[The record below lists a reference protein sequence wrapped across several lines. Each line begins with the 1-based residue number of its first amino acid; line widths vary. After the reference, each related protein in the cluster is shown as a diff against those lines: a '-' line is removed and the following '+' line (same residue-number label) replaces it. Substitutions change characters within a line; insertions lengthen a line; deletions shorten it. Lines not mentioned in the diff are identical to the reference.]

1 MKRSVSI
8 IAGVIILALAVWGIS
23 RIIASKGSAENGLP
37 KKPKPLVAT
46 QTVQLGEITSTLEL
60 TGSVE
65 ATRVARLASPAE
77 GPITNCCRVR
87 EGDTVRQGAK
97 ILSIGRKKATD
108 AMLLSA
114 QQDLKTEQE
123 ELVSIEKL
131 VESGA
136 IPKDQLEL
144 ARAKQARMVAQL
156 EKMKESSEDYE
167 VIAPW
172 DGVISKV
179 HVAEGNYVA
188 ARTVLVEVF
197 DPNSLV
203 VRMAVPEAHSQD
215 IRLGMEVATTLDAYG
230 GKTFRGRVSRIYP
243 ELDRRMRTRTAE
255 VEVTDK
261 VDLVP
266 GMFARLGLILKSE
279 KDTVVV
285 PTEAVI
291 VTPKG
296 FRVAYV
302 IEDGK
307 AFQRKVTVGIEG
319 GGKVQILAGIKPG
332 EQIAIAGN
340 EKLKDGVEVRVQ
352 GTEKQGSEKAKP
364 KASSEEK
371 GTGR

>member
-1 MKRSVSI
+1 
-8 IAGVIILALAVWGIS
+8 
-23 RIIASKGSAENGLP
+23 
-37 KKPKPLVAT
+37 
-46 QTVQLGEITSTLEL
+46 
-60 TGSVE
+60 
-65 ATRVARLASPAE
+65 
-77 GPITNCCRVR
+77 
-87 EGDTVRQGAK
+87 
-97 ILSIGRKKATD
+97 
-108 AMLLSA
+108 
-114 QQDLKTEQE
+114 
-123 ELVSIEKL
+123 
-131 VESGA
+131 
-136 IPKDQLEL
+136 
-144 ARAKQARMVAQL
+144 
-156 EKMKESSEDYE
+156 MKESSQDYE
-167 VIAPW
+167 VVAPW

-203 VRMAVPEAHSQD
+203 VRMAVPEAQSQD

-261 VDLVP
+261 VELVP

-296 FRVAYV
+296 FRVVYV

-332 EQIAIAGN
+332 DQIAIAGN

>member
-1 MKRSVSI
+1 
-8 IAGVIILALAVWGIS
+8 
-23 RIIASKGSAENGLP
+23 
-37 KKPKPLVAT
+37 
-46 QTVQLGEITSTLEL
+46 
-60 TGSVE
+60 
-65 ATRVARLASPAE
+65 
-77 GPITNCCRVR
+77 
-87 EGDTVRQGAK
+87 
-97 ILSIGRKKATD
+97 
-108 AMLLSA
+108 
-114 QQDLKTEQE
+114 
-123 ELVSIEKL
+123 
-131 VESGA
+131 
-136 IPKDQLEL
+136 
-144 ARAKQARMVAQL
+144 
-156 EKMKESSEDYE
+156 
-167 VIAPW
+167 
-172 DGVISKV
+172 
-179 HVAEGNYVA
+179 
-188 ARTVLVEVF
+188 
-197 DPNSLV
+197 
-203 VRMAVPEAHSQD
+203 
-215 IRLGMEVATTLDAYG
+215 
-230 GKTFRGRVSRIYP
+230 
-243 ELDRRMRTRTAE
+243 MRTRTAE

-319 GGKVQILAGIKPG
+319 GGKIQILAGIKPG

-352 GTEKQGSEKAKP
+352 GTEKQGTEKAKP